1 VRLGRVVLLLV
12 TATALQFFFGSSR
25 LRGGWAVDWFLIAT
39 AAVARGGD
47 FARTVLVG
55 AAAGF
60 LEDGLSH
67 ELLGMNAFAKAAIGY
82 ALALVAMRVVV
93 AGPWA
98 VGAVV
103 AIASLANDAIVGL
116 LASLLLRSPLVLL
129 TQATALRAMATGAAA
144 GLLEAA
150 WNFPWR
156 EWWQKRRL
164 RRLR

>member
-1 VRLGRVVLLLV
+1 MSFGRIALLLL
-12 TATALQFFFGSSR
+12 TAAALQFFFGASR

-39 AAVARGGD
+39 AAVARSGD
-47 FARTVLVG
+47 FVRTVLAG

-60 LEDGLSH
+60 LEDGLSR
-67 ELLGMNAFAKAAIGY
+67 EMLGMNAFAKAAIGY
-82 ALALVAMRVVV
+82 AMALVAMRVVV

-103 AIASLANDAIVGL
+103 CLASIANDAIVGL
-116 LASLLLRSPLVLL
+116 LASLLLRSPLVVL

-144 GLLEAA
+144 ALLEAA
-150 WNFPWR
+150 WSFPWR